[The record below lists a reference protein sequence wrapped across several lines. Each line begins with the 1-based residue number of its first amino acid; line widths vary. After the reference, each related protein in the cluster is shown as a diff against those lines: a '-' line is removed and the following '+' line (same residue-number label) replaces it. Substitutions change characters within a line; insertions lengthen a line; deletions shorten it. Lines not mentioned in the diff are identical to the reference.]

1 MMLPEPLQS
10 WTESWRSATLQ
21 SIERPS
27 TLNRTRQVRSSMR
40 TTALAVGILLLATV
54 AVGCAG
60 DRQQQASAD
69 AADGGY
75 TAPASIYSVMD
86 PTSLVYTDVAAGAAA
101 NDNPWR
107 WAGFILHPAGVAID
121 YGVNRPIYTLTSKM
135 PYLFGY
141 TAEDSMKDS
150 QRR

>member
-1 MMLPEPLQS
+1 
-10 WTESWRSATLQ
+10 
-21 SIERPS
+21 
-27 TLNRTRQVRSSMR
+27 MR
-40 TTALAVGILLLATV
+40 TTALAVGILLLAT

-60 DRQQQASAD
+60 NPQQQASAD
-69 AADGGY
+69 ADGDY

-86 PTSLVYTDVAAGAAA
+86 PTSLVYTDVAAGSAA

-107 WAGFILHPAGVAID
+107 WVGFLLHPVGVALD
-121 YGVNRPIYTLTSKM
+121 YGLNRPFYKLPSQM

-141 TAEDSMKDS
+141 TTEDSMQDS

>member
-1 MMLPEPLQS
+1 
-10 WTESWRSATLQ
+10 
-21 SIERPS
+21 
-27 TLNRTRQVRSSMR
+27 MR
-40 TTALAVGILLLATV
+40 TTALAVGILLLAT

-60 DRQQQASAD
+60 NPQQQASAD
-69 AADGGY
+69 ADGGY

-86 PTSLVYTDVAAGAAA
+86 PTSLVYTDVAAGAAP

-107 WAGFILHPAGVAID
+107 WAGFLLHPVGVALD
-121 YGVNRPIYTLTSKM
+121 YGLNRTIYKLPSQM

-141 TAEDSMKDS
+141 TTEDSMQDS

>member
-1 MMLPEPLQS
+1 
-10 WTESWRSATLQ
+10 
-21 SIERPS
+21 
-27 TLNRTRQVRSSMR
+27 MR
-40 TTALAVGILLLATV
+40 TTALAVGILLLAT

-60 DRQQQASAD
+60 NPQQQASAD
-69 AADGGY
+69 ADGDY

-86 PTSLVYTDVAAGAAA
+86 PTSLVYTDVAAGSAA

-107 WAGFILHPAGVAID
+107 WVGFLLHPVGVALD
-121 YGVNRPIYTLTSKM
+121 YGLNRPFYKVPSQM

-141 TAEDSMKDS
+141 TSEDSMLDS

>member
-1 MMLPEPLQS
+1 
-10 WTESWRSATLQ
+10 
-21 SIERPS
+21 
-27 TLNRTRQVRSSMR
+27 MR
-40 TTALAVGILLLATV
+40 TTALAVGILLLAT

-60 DRQQQASAD
+60 SPQQQASAD
-69 AADGGY
+69 ADGDY

-86 PTSLVYTDVAAGAAA
+86 PTSLVYTDVAAGSAA

-107 WAGFILHPAGVAID
+107 WAGFLLHPIGVALD
-121 YGVNRPIYTLTSKM
+121 YGLNRPFYKVPSQM

-141 TAEDSMKDS
+141 TTEDSMQDG

>member
-1 MMLPEPLQS
+1 
-10 WTESWRSATLQ
+10 
-21 SIERPS
+21 
-27 TLNRTRQVRSSMR
+27 MR
-40 TTALAVGILLLATV
+40 TTALAVGILLLAT

-60 DRQQQASAD
+60 NPQQQASAD
-69 AADGGY
+69 ADGDY

-86 PTSLVYTDVAAGAAA
+86 PTSLVYTDVAAGSAA

-107 WAGFILHPAGVAID
+107 WAGFLLHPIGVALD
-121 YGVNRPIYTLTSKM
+121 YGLNRPFYKVPSQM

-141 TAEDSMKDS
+141 TTEDSMQDG

>member
-1 MMLPEPLQS
+1 
-10 WTESWRSATLQ
+10 
-21 SIERPS
+21 
-27 TLNRTRQVRSSMR
+27 MR

-54 AVGCAG
+54 VGCAG
-60 DRQQQASAD
+60 NSQQQASAD
-69 AADGGY
+69 ADGGY

-107 WAGFILHPAGVAID
+107 WAGFLAYPLGVAMD
-121 YGVNRPIYTLTSKM
+121 FGVNRPIYTLSSKM

-141 TAEDSMKDS
+141 TSEDSMLDS

>member
-1 MMLPEPLQS
+1 
-10 WTESWRSATLQ
+10 
-21 SIERPS
+21 
-27 TLNRTRQVRSSMR
+27 MR
-40 TTALAVGILLLATV
+40 TTALAVGILLLAT

-60 DRQQQASAD
+60 NTQQQASAD
-69 AADGGY
+69 ADGDY

-86 PTSLVYTDVAAGAAA
+86 PTSLVYTDVAAGSAA

-107 WAGFILHPAGVAID
+107 WAGFLLHPIGVALD
-121 YGVNRPIYTLTSKM
+121 YGLNRPFYKVPSQM

-141 TAEDSMKDS
+141 TTEDSMQDS

>member
-1 MMLPEPLQS
+1 
-10 WTESWRSATLQ
+10 
-21 SIERPS
+21 
-27 TLNRTRQVRSSMR
+27 MR
-40 TTALAVGILLLATV
+40 TTALAVGILLLAT

-60 DRQQQASAD
+60 NHQQQAMAD
-69 AADGGY
+69 ADGGY

-86 PTSLVYTDVAAGAAA
+86 PTSMVYTDVAAGAAA

-107 WAGFILHPAGVAID
+107 WAGFLAHPLGVAID
-121 YGVNRPIYTLTSKM
+121 YGVSRPIYTLSSKM

-141 TAEDSMKDS
+141 TSEDSMLDS